1 MSYASAEDRRVY
13 AKNWARARR
22 AAFMAGKFCVVCGTT
37 ERLELDHI
45 DPATKISHAVWSWS
59 QPRREA
65 ELAKCQ
71 VLCHQH
77 HKEKTRSDWDKRR
90 KHGASMYS
98 DYGCRCAECRAGN
111 AAKARAYKG
120 RKQGL

>member
-1 MSYASAEDRRVY
+1 MPITDPQQRREYARKWIRS
-13 AKNWARARR
+13 RR
-22 AAFMAGKFCVVCGTT
+22 AAFFAGKCCAVCGGT

-45 DPATKISHAVWSWS
+45 DPATKISHAVFSWS
-59 QPRREA
+59 QERRGA

-77 HKEKTRSDWDKRR
+77 HKEKTRADWDAKR

-98 DYGCRCAECRAGN
+98 DYGCRCLVCRAGN
-111 AAKARAYKG
+111 TAKARAYKARLG
-120 RKQGL
+120 VS